1 MRATAVAR
9 VATPCFERIQQM
21 TFRSRVTYAV
31 SIAAVMLGLVLAP
44 AAVAQDKGTMGK
56 DSMSKDT
63 MSKDAMGKG
72 TMSKDAMGK
81 DSTSKDTMG
90 KDTMAKDGMKKD
102 EMKK

>member
-1 MRATAVAR
+1 
-9 VATPCFERIQQM
+9 M
-21 TFRSRVTYAV
+21 TFRSHATYAV

-44 AAVAQDKGTMGK
+44 AAVAQDKG
-56 DSMSKDT
+56 